1 METYDLIVLGG
12 GPAGY
17 TAALA
22 AAKSGV
28 RVALVEEDELGGT
41 CLNRGCIPTKIFL
54 ESVDVLEKIEKTERF
69 AIDFS
74 GSARIN
80 RKKLLERKQ
89 SVVTSLKDGL
99 RMMISS
105 SSIDVIAAKG
115 AITGANEVLVK
126 GEKPYS
132 MKGKKII
139 IATGTREASLKIDGN
154 EFIMNSTQALELE
167 KIPQE
172 VCIIGGGVIGV
183 ELATFY
189 SGIGCRVI
197 IVEALDDILGNL
209 DREMAAMLR
218 ENLLMRG
225 IEIRVSS
232 IVNRIKQENSRF
244 QITYSENGTE
254 AAFYVDAVINATGR
268 IPNTEGIGLEEA
280 GVKLDQKGY
289 IAVDEYLETSA
300 KGIYAAGDVIGGVLL
315 AHAAFDEGTV
325 AAKNAVKA
333 ARIAAGRKAVPS
345 CIYTHPE
352 MASVGMT
359 EEQAKAAH
367 KKLRKGYFPMSA
379 NGRSL
384 AAGNN
389 NGIVKVITDEE
400 IGQIIGIHMIGENV
414 TEVLGAAVV
423 AIEGEYTCDEF
434 ADLVIAHPTVCEALK
449 DAAGNCVRNKV
460 EK

>member
-17 TAALA
+17 TAALE

-54 ESVDVLEKIEKTERF
+54 ESVDVLEKIEAAEHF

-74 GSARIN
+74 GCAKIN

-89 SVVTSLKDGL
+89 SIVASLKDGL

-105 SSIDVIAAKG
+105 SSIEVIAAKG
-115 AITGANEVLVK
+115 VFAAEDEILIK
-126 GEKPYS
+126 GEKTYS
-132 MKGKKII
+132 IKGKKII
-139 IATGTREASLKIDGN
+139 LSTGTREAFLKIDGN
-154 EFIMNSTQALELE
+154 EFIMGSTQALEL
-167 KIPQE
+167 KTIPQE

-189 SGIGCRVI
+189 SGMGCRVI

-209 DREMAAMLR
+209 DREMAAMLQ
-218 ENLLMRG
+218 ENLLERG
-225 IEIRVSS
+225 VEIHVSS
-232 IVNRIKQENSRF
+232 IVSEIKREGSRF
-244 QITYSENGTE
+244 QVTYSENGTD
-254 AAFYVDAVINATGR
+254 AAFCVDAVINATGR
-268 IPNTEGIGLEEA
+268 IPNTEGIGLEKA

-289 IAVDEYLETSA
+289 ITVDEYLETSA
-300 KGIYAAGDVIGGVLL
+300 KGIYAAGDVTGGILL
-315 AHAAFDEGTV
+315 AHAAFDEGTI
-325 AAKNAVKA
+325 AARNAVKA
-333 ARIAAGRKAVPS
+333 ARILAGRKAIPS

-384 AAGNN
+384 AAGNS
-389 NGIVKVITDEE
+389 NGMIKVITDEE

-414 TEVLGAAVV
+414 TEVLGAAAV

-434 ADLVIAHPTVCEALK
+434 AELIIAHPTVCEALK
-449 DAAGNCVRNKV
+449 DAMGNCVRNKM
-460 EK
+460 K